1 MLFWLL
7 LLIGLPYLGY
17 KLFTGIFD
25 SLTGFKKDKN
35 NWSNYKPDNIT
46 NIHHHHNTEN
56 HLHVHSKEF
65 KEYLDKKL
73 DS

>member
-1 MLFWLL
+1 MGFFILL

-25 SLTGFKKDKN
+25 AVTGYEKEPK
-35 NWSNYKPDNIT
+35 YKPDNIT
-46 NIHHHHNTEN
+46 HIHHHHNTTN
-56 HLHVHSKEF
+56 NLNVHSKDF

-73 DS
+73 NS